1 MRRKFT
7 PQKGTPDQ
15 KHFEEGDGMAV
26 VIFKTTTIPDV
37 TEFYPVGGMLSDGT
51 VRAITSNYSKHLNRQ
66 ADREMIGTGFN
77 NGMFAAAP
85 FTDAEATKIFE
96 KSNFKF

>member
-15 KHFEEGDGMAV
+15 KHFEDGDGMAI
-26 VIFKTTTIPDV
+26 VIFRTNTIPDV

-51 VRAITSNYSKHLNRQ
+51 VRAITSNYSKVLNKQ
-66 ADREMIGTGFN
+66 TDRAIIAQNFNTGL
-77 NGMFAAAP
+77 FASAP

>member
-15 KHFEEGDGMAV
+15 KHFEDGDGMAI
-26 VIFKTTTIPDV
+26 VIFKTNTIPDV
-37 TEFYPVGGMLSDGT
+37 TEFYPVGGRLSDGT
-51 VRAITSNYSKHLNRQ
+51 VRAITSNYSKVLNKQ
-66 ADREMIGTGFN
+66 TDRAIIGKSFN
-77 NGMFAAAP
+77 NGLFASAP

>member
-1 MRRKFT
+1 MRIKFT

-15 KHFEEGDGMAV
+15 KHFEEGDGMAI
-26 VIFKTTTIPDV
+26 VIFKTNTIPDV
-37 TEFYPVGGMLSDGT
+37 TEFYPVGGRLSDGT
-51 VRAITSNYSKHLNRQ
+51 VKAVTSNYSKVLNKQ
-66 ADREMIGTGFN
+66 TDRAIIGKNFNTGL
-77 NGMFAAAP
+77 FASAP